1 MNRIAGRL
9 WVKVFV
15 KAHIRAVWNKLN
27 NMTDYDDPSSA
38 FESLIRLTSSDSS
51 YCDLLGVLVDTIS
64 PESPMASWFLYHIID
79 LAALPSQHTIR
90 RLSQELLNK
99 CSPGGLAR
107 LRMKKRCRPTAA
119 LVWGVLASRLAG
131 ELSSVLF
138 SEEVCDCLLNNIE
151 YDPDM
156 MCKVFS
162 IIALEKFALT
172 GRCKVQIMQKPIQIV
187 LKEVASMS
195 TFGLTDQ
202 EEVAGIR
209 QAKFCAE
216 WALRRVFY
224 DLPAVDRSGFSAQRD
239 SISSSVST
247 SVSSEK
253 SHASKYS
260 HIKVMLNITEA
271 SRHWKI
277 SEDGLMVRN
286 DGSSFESIRATVSV
300 TCGKWYYE
308 VTVLTSGIM
317 QIGWATPHCRFCP
330 DEGTGV
336 GDDLYGFSY
345 DGCRNLLWSNGESTH
360 YGEACAWRPGDVLGF
375 YLDVDNAQL
384 ECFINGTSLGTMT
397 PFASIGH
404 FQEQAAI
411 GFFPAFSITPLQ
423 QIELNFGASPF
434 SPMCRSRIFQ
444 RQMIPWPS
452 ESNEASGS
460 NSSGSRVES
469 GSTSETSGLCISG
482 VSESFS
488 APVLNAQGDIVCSES
503 SLQVPGDRL
512 LTAADAAAHRLT
524 QRRSTL
530 ATLNA
535 PCTTSTSCSA
545 LSEHTNTAATCMQG
559 PEYAASTSETF
570 SPPSTAYFRFLTSVP
585 GSRHR
590 STGVHPLAMDNR
602 STGGE
607 SSFSSTGTMVASPVT
622 ESVDPLAIFPS
633 RGRSASISIGGPSF
647 HEYDMQGRID
657 ESLSQGP
664 SLSPLP
670 SSSASQVPFHA
681 LAIEEYPTDDGNEDG
696 IVGRIGNMDLAE
708 DTNHPDD
715 ASPRSFSSLD
725 SFGSGREA
733 SLNEVMERVVPDF
746 PDASALSSH
755 RNSITA
761 NMSNLGVGP
770 ALVSGV
776 GNLPG
781 GHSNNSIAS
790 SGIPPNPLQDA
801 LPLPSPTQR
810 AIPPLMPSQ
819 HALNALAPSSS
830 SSSSA
835 SLSFLA
841 GHHHHHHHLHQVE
854 NSEPV
859 SSAISR
865 RSSLADDMRLL
876 LQQQGILPPQPPQSP
891 MIDSTTIMHLQGGGS
906 RARGAAHAAPSFD
919 PSNPSSVASGGRVA
933 EVTRE
938 VWAEQMSLGDSGTR
952 SDSLS
957 PLPTS
962 VSFASSTLS
971 GAAAGLN
978 ARPNGRR
985 ASLPAN
991 RLEM

>member
-38 FESLIRLTSSDSS
+38 FESLIRLTSS
-51 YCDLLGVLVDTIS
+51 
-64 PESPMASWFLYHIID
+64 
-79 LAALPSQHTIR
+79 
-90 RLSQELLNK
+90 
-99 CSPGGLAR
+99 
-107 LRMKKRCRPTAA
+107 
-119 LVWGVLASRLAG
+119 
-131 ELSSVLF
+131 
-138 SEEVCDCLLNNIE
+138 
-151 YDPDM
+151 
-156 MCKVFS
+156 
-162 IIALEKFALT
+162 
-172 GRCKVQIMQKPIQIV
+172 GRCKVQIMQKPIQTI

-224 DLPAVDRSGFSAQRD
+224 DLPAV
-239 SISSSVST
+239 
-247 SVSSEK
+247 
-253 SHASKYS
+253 
-260 HIKVMLNITEA
+260 VMLNITEA

-434 SPMCRSRIFQ
+434 RYPPARPWRNLNDHGELTTELRELITKHCAEDLATKLHLDPETGLRVAIVTDQEIDYSSLCSICCDHSATITLQPCGHDGFCVQCAYALDACPMCRSRIFQ

-524 QRRSTL
+524 QRR
-530 ATLNA
+530 
-535 PCTTSTSCSA
+535 
-545 LSEHTNTAATCMQG
+545 
-559 PEYAASTSETF
+559 
-570 SPPSTAYFRFLTSVP
+570 
-585 GSRHR
+585 
-590 STGVHPLAMDNR
+590 
-602 STGGE
+602 
-607 SSFSSTGTMVASPVT
+607 
-622 ESVDPLAIFPS
+622 
-633 RGRSASISIGGPSF
+633 RSASISIGGPSF

-664 SLSPLP
+664 SLSPLL
-670 SSSASQVPFHA
+670 SSSASQVLFHA

-715 ASPRSFSSLD
+715 ASPRSLSSLD

-755 RNSITA
+755 QNSISA

-776 GNLPG
+776 GNPPG
-781 GHSNNSIAS
+781 GHSNNSIVS
-790 SGIPPNPLQDA
+790 SGMPPNPLQDA

-841 GHHHHHHHLHQVE
+841 GHHHHHHHLHQVD

-876 LQQQGILPPQPPQSP
+876 LQQQGILPLQPPQSP

-919 PSNPSSVASGGRVA
+919 PSNPSSIASGGRVA